1 MSTASPLPITNKADV
16 RNDKPL
22 IRTMN
27 HTHFVEWE
35 LSHLERL
42 VLRMSAAAQFP
53 PAYWEARVA
62 GLSRQ
67 AVVADHL
74 ARIERLK
81 KALPPHEFP
90 AMVA

>member
-1 MSTASPLPITNKADV
+1 MTVTAHKNA
-16 RNDKPL
+16 
-22 IRTMN
+22 MN

-35 LSHLERL
+35 LSHLEQL
-42 VLRMSAAAQFP
+42 ILHMGAAAQFP

-67 AVVADHL
+67 AAVADHL
-74 ARIERLK
+74 ARLERLK
-81 KALPPHEFP
+81 KALPADELP